1 MVDPGVGSSRGAVAI
16 KARNG
21 NVFVGPDNGLMWDAV
36 MRSSSSSDGENGNEI
51 YAVRLSTEHAK
62 SSTFHGRDVFSP
74 AAAKIAS
81 GVSLSTLGTPVSVD
95 TLTKFSFVSECV
107 GETVSVG
114 EVVTVDSFGN
124 IITSAPASLDGLR
137 RPRTVLQVTVGGRCV
152 GDMLFWRT
160 YAEAEEGKLFVIEGS
175 CSSLEISVKNGDA
188 TKILTDVSIGDN
200 VEFRVKES
208 F

>member
-1 MVDPGVGSSRGAVAI
+1 MGSSRGAVAI
-16 KARNG
+16 KAKNG

-36 MRSSSSSDGENGNEI
+36 LRSSASSECGDGDGGSI
-51 YAVRLSTEHAK
+51 SAVRLSTEHAR

-81 GVSLSTLGTPVSVD
+81 GVSLSALGTPVD
-95 TLTKFSFVSECV
+95 IDALTKFSFVSVCE
-107 GETVSVG
+107 GETGSVG

-124 IITSAPASLDGLR
+124 IITSAPASLDSLR
-137 RPRTVLQVTVGGRCV
+137 RPGAVLRVTVGGRCV
-152 GDMLFWRT
+152 GEMAFWRT

-188 TKILTDVSIGDN
+188 TKVLTDVSIGDR
-200 VEFRVKES
+200 VEFRIKEMN
-208 F
+208 